1 VSLPE
6 KLSEFS
12 PSASD
17 VRINVFWFMSLI
29 FSLGAALAATIVQQ
43 WVRDYMHVFQRYN
56 NSLKRAR
63 LRQYLYEGAELWK
76 MSIIVEGVPALIHV
90 SLFLFFIGLSDFL
103 FHLDRIVA
111 ILVTIM
117 ISGCGLLYIGTMI
130 APVLYAQSPYQTPI
144 SGIFWW
150 IFQSFGGR
158 YHSDK
163 STGGER
169 RPVSTDLTD
178 GRVQLAM
185 DESDERRKRD
195 ARAICWVIDNL
206 TEDSELEPFVAG
218 IPGSLNTSWG
228 KEVWETVA
236 KDQASPN
243 VSAGHHPRD
252 FWKFGRSQL
261 VSSSMVHSHNAVT
274 DFSGRITRLL
284 KTCTDPG
291 ILIEKDRRRR
301 ARACVDA
308 ALSFVLNMDGKWEW
322 FAEGEILA
330 DALNYLGG
338 VEKIRL
344 WPERPE
350 DFDNAF
356 ATRWTCMT
364 LMTTRTLVQRES
376 VQDAARSAI
385 AKLAEARAE
394 NDEPTDDVAAR
405 TAGILDKFINKA
417 WSSAEKIYTRLSKDE
432 PPEELLR
439 QVLDDGRW
447 DVMDLE
453 YSWNVMGWADE
464 TDMVVL
470 DLLQALMD
478 STGGVL
484 AHIPGVAMPWP
495 AETRRAAAGAQDMP
509 HWLMP
514 QLLPARLLIQRLWI
528 CTRGLRHLEATGWGT
543 TPNQPANLVDLC
555 ATELRLPPLQKL
567 MSSVAFKTQL
577 YRIQDLRDGGM
588 AYTLEL
594 LVIAIRASRQNSL
607 ESWRDMY
614 VGTIKTITADWES
627 CRTSLGTQ
635 KCLVA
640 LLRDILPVKM
650 STLPD
655 ALPSFI
661 VDEILV
667 VVGNILLG
675 TKGSHVKE
683 AISLIKEHLDIFPS
697 HEMAIKALEKLRTG

>member
-1 VSLPE
+1 MEGVIIFVRTLSPVRVQSLTLRKAGLYSASLTAFLVESYKNLQVDPAQQSVLLMQQTVALLSQITQQLGPNGSQVPVSLPE

-344 WPERPE
+344 WPDRPE

-356 ATRWTCMT
+356 AARCAGLADTASEAFSPLPGRPSVEQTR
-364 LMTTRTLVQRES
+364 QR
-376 VQDAARSAI
+376 
-385 AKLAEARAE
+385 
-394 NDEPTDDVAAR
+394 
-405 TAGILDKFINKA
+405 
-417 WSSAEKIYTRLSKDE
+417 
-432 PPEELLR
+432 
-439 QVLDDGRW
+439 
-447 DVMDLE
+447 
-453 YSWNVMGWADE
+453 
-464 TDMVVL
+464 
-470 DLLQALMD
+470 
-478 STGGVL
+478 
-484 AHIPGVAMPWP
+484 PG
-495 AETRRAAAGAQDMP
+495 
-509 HWLMP
+509 
-514 QLLPARLLIQRLWI
+514 
-528 CTRGLRHLEATGWGT
+528 C
-543 TPNQPANLVDLC
+543 
-555 ATELRLPPLQKL
+555 
-567 MSSVAFKTQL
+567 
-577 YRIQDLRDGGM
+577 
-588 AYTLEL
+588 
-594 LVIAIRASRQNSL
+594 
-607 ESWRDMY
+607 
-614 VGTIKTITADWES
+614 
-627 CRTSLGTQ
+627 
-635 KCLVA
+635 
-640 LLRDILPVKM
+640 
-650 STLPD
+650 
-655 ALPSFI
+655 
-661 VDEILV
+661 
-667 VVGNILLG
+667 
-675 TKGSHVKE
+675 
-683 AISLIKEHLDIFPS
+683 
-697 HEMAIKALEKLRTG
+697 